1 MVIKKMHPEHW
12 GAIKKIYELGI
23 DTGIATFET
32 KAPDWEEW
40 DKNHLPHSRL
50 LCLIDDRVAGWVAIS
65 PISSRSVYHGVAE
78 TSIYIHPSFKG
89 MGMGIVLME
98 HLIPESERNGI
109 WTLQAT
115 IFEENKASIRLHEKS
130 GFRRVGF
137 REKIGQLN
145 GLWHHTLLFERRSKI
160 VNIS

>member
-1 MVIKKMHPEHW
+1 MVIKEMLPDHW
-12 GAIKKIYELGI
+12 EAVKKIYELGI
-23 DTGIATFET
+23 ATGMATFEI

-50 LCLIDDRVAGWVAIS
+50 VCLIDERVAGWVALS
-65 PISSRSVYHGVAE
+65 PVSGRRVYHGVAE
-78 TSIYIHPSFKG
+78 TSIYVHPSFKG

-98 HLIPESERNGI
+98 HLIRESEKNGL
-109 WTLQAT
+109 WTLQAG

-130 GFRRVGF
+130 GFRKVGF

-145 GLWHHTLLFERRSKI
+145 GVWHNTVLFERRSKI
-160 VNIS
+160 ENVS